1 MKHESCGTA
10 EKVWLPYEV
19 DGRSRGLK
27 PQSYCVHCGAVEKI
41 SSKSKNKNKKAK
53 RMGYYTSILP
63 RLGITK
69 VQIRLIA
76 KELERIQGF
85 DFDNVNSMTRK
96 KPKMIATETTEDTEG
111 KNTRGSLGTRGG
123 QKYTTRSEQEKLFID
138 AVKKHSKVRE
148 DTIRAFL

>member
-69 VQIRLIA
+69 VQIRHCP
-76 KELERIQGF
+76 Q
-85 DFDNVNSMTRK
+85 TT
-96 KPKMIATETTEDTEG
+96 KMLLLYPL
-111 KNTRGSLGTRGG
+111 SL
-123 QKYTTRSEQEKLFID
+123 YCVF
-138 AVKKHSKVRE
+138 
-148 DTIRAFL
+148 